1 MHNIKDIRKDIDNF
15 KNTIKNRNVD
25 VDFDQILNLDEENR
39 KLIQEKE
46 KLEMEKKSISKSKD
60 ETLFEKSKEISNKID
75 DLSKNQKNVKDQ
87 LDQIL
92 SNIPNLP
99 LNDVPVGK
107 DENSNK
113 EVVKSGKIKEMS
125 FKPKSHYE
133 IGEKLNMLDFDLA
146 TKTTGSRFVFVK
158 DKLASLE
165 RAISNFM
172 IDTHVNNNGYTEIS
186 PPLMATDNTMFG
198 TGQLPKFE
206 NDQFEIKFDDK
217 NDRKFL
223 IPTAEVILTNM
234 VKNQILNLKSL
245 PMRLVASTP
254 CFRKEAGS
262 YGKDTKGMIRQHQ
275 FYKVELVSIVE
286 NNKCI
291 EELERMTN
299 CATKILDD
307 LQLPYRKII
316 LSTGDMGFSAEKTYD
331 IEVWLPSENKYRE
344 ISSCSSCGTFQAKR
358 MKARYKNNNNE
369 NEFVGTLNGR
379 LVASTPCFRKEAG
392 SYGKDTKGMIRQHQ
406 FYKVELVSIVENNKC
421 IEELERMTNCATKI
435 LDDLQLPY
443 RKIIL
448 STGDM
453 GFSAEKT
460 YDIEVWLPSE
470 NKYREI
476 SSCSSCGTFQ
486 AKRMKARYKN
496 NNNENEFVGTLNGSG
511 LAVGRTLIAILENYQ
526 TEDGSIIIPEKLR
539 PYMNNMEK
547 IGIN

>member
-113 EVVKSGKIKEMS
+113 EVVKSGEIKEMS

-286 NNKCI
+286 NNKC
-291 EELERMTN
+291 
-299 CATKILDD
+299 
-307 LQLPYRKII
+307 
-316 LSTGDMGFSAEKTYD
+316 
-331 IEVWLPSENKYRE
+331 V
-344 ISSCSSCGTFQAKR
+344 
-358 MKARYKNNNNE
+358 
-369 NEFVGTLNGR
+369 
-379 LVASTPCFRKEAG
+379 
-392 SYGKDTKGMIRQHQ
+392 
-406 FYKVELVSIVENNKC
+406 
-421 IEELERMTNCATKI
+421 EELERMTNCATKI

-526 TEDGSIIIPEKLR
+526 TEDGSITIPEKLR

>member
-1 MHNIKDIRKDIDNF
+1 MKRKLKKETHNIKDIRKDIDNF
-15 KNTIKNRNVD
+15 KNSIKNRNVD
-25 VDFDQILNLDEENR
+25 IDFDKILNLDQDNR

-46 KLEMEKKSISKSKD
+46 KLEMEKKTISKSKD
-60 ETLFEKSKEISNKID
+60 EKLFAQSKEISNKID
-75 DLSKNQKNVKDQ
+75 DLSKNQKIIKDQ
-87 LDQIL
+87 LDVIL
-92 SNIPNLP
+92 SSMPNLP
-99 LNDVPVGK
+99 LNDVPIGK

-113 EVVKSGKIKEMS
+113 ELTKSGEIKEMS

-133 IGEKLNMLDFDLA
+133 LGEKLNMLDFDLA

-172 IDTHVNNNGYTEIS
+172 IDTHVNYNGYTEIS

-206 NDQFEIKFDDK
+206 NDQFEIKFDDN

-234 VKNQILNLKSL
+234 VKNQILNIKSL

-286 NNKCI
+286 NDKCTD
-291 EELERMTN
+291 ELERMTN

-307 LQLPYRKII
+307 LKLPYRKVI

-369 NEFVGTLNGR
+369 N
-379 LVASTPCFRKEAG
+379 K
-392 SYGKDTKGMIRQHQ
+392 
-406 FYKVELVSIVENNKC
+406 
-421 IEELERMTNCATKI
+421 
-435 LDDLQLPY
+435 
-443 RKIIL
+443 
-448 STGDM
+448 
-453 GFSAEKT
+453 
-460 YDIEVWLPSE
+460 
-470 NKYREI
+470 
-476 SSCSSCGTFQ
+476 
-486 AKRMKARYKN
+486 
-496 NNNENEFVGTLNGSG
+496 FVGTLNGSG

-526 TEDGSIIIPEKLR
+526 IEDGSIIIPDKLR
-539 PYMNNMEK
+539 PYMNNIEK